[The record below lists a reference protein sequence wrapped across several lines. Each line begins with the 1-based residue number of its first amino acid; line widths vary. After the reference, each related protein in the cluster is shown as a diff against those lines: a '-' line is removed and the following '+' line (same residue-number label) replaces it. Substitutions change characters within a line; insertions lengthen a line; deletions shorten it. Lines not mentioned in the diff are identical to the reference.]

1 MAWGELCPQI
11 TPAQHGTP
19 QSHLPGLIPP
29 PVLLQLG
36 ANGYVFAI
44 DLNGYVLLHPNLQP
58 QVRRG
63 PSGRQQRGLAGPCG
77 TFGFPGSLGAN
88 CGNCDEFVW
97 TQRQLREP

>member
-1 MAWGELCPQI
+1 M
-11 TPAQHGTP
+11 P
-19 QSHLPGLIPP
+19 QSHLVSLTPP

-63 PSGRQQRGLAGPCG
+63 PKGLQPWG
-77 TFGFPGSLGAN
+77 
-88 CGNCDEFVW
+88 
-97 TQRQLREP
+97 

>member
-1 MAWGELCPQI
+1 MV
-11 TPAQHGTP
+11 TPAQRVVP
-19 QSHLPGLIPP
+19 QSHPQPHPP

-63 PSGRQQRGLAGPCG
+63 PKG
-77 TFGFPGSLGAN
+77 
-88 CGNCDEFVW
+88 D
-97 TQRQLREP
+97 

>member
-1 MAWGELCPQI
+1 MA
-11 TPAQHGTP
+11 
-19 QSHLPGLIPP
+19 QSHLVTLTPP

-63 PSGRQQRGLAGPCG
+63 PKGLRQALRDTWLSRGLR
-77 TFGFPGSLGAN
+77 T
-88 CGNCDEFVW
+88 
-97 TQRQLREP
+97 

>member
-1 MAWGELCPQI
+1 ML
-11 TPAQHGTP
+11 
-19 QSHLPGLIPP
+19 QSHLVSLTPP

-63 PSGRQQRGLAGPCG
+63 PKGWQLGGLARP
-77 TFGFPGSLGAN
+77 
-88 CGNCDEFVW
+88 
-97 TQRQLREP
+97 

>member
-1 MAWGELCPQI
+1 MI
-11 TPAQHGTP
+11 TPAQGVMP
-19 QSHLPGLIPP
+19 QSHLVSLTPP

-63 PSGRQQRGLAGPCG
+63 PKGLQPW
-77 TFGFPGSLGAN
+77 
-88 CGNCDEFVW
+88 E
-97 TQRQLREP
+97 